1 MGKTFKDGHKQ
12 GYRPRPRGDEDMD
25 GTDIRDFSAPVKAV
39 FPTSPDKR
47 PPSSKGSR
55 PDNNTKRLATASFQ
69 GDGKIF
75 YLDAIENERG
85 KALRI
90 AEVSKGKRTII
101 LIPAAL
107 IVEYENQLGKV
118 TPVLVQS

>member
-12 GYRPRPRGDEDMD
+12 GYRPRPRGDEDEHHEAVHHHHQAV
-25 GTDIRDFSAPVKAV
+25 APVI
-39 FPTSPDKR
+39 PQTPR
-47 PPSSKGSR
+47 PPSPPRGQR
-55 PDNNTKRLATASFQ
+55 PDNNTRRLATATFN

-107 IVEYENQLGKV
+107 IVEYENQLSKV

>member
-1 MGKTFKDGHKQ
+1 MGKTYKDGHNK
-12 GYRPRPRGDEDMD
+12 GHRARPRGDEDEQHFHD
-25 GTDIRDFSAPVKAV
+25 VPRHLPAAPH
-39 FPTSPDKR
+39 DKR
-47 PPSSKGSR
+47 PPSPKGQR
-55 PDNNTKRLATASFQ
+55 ANNTRRLATTTFE

-75 YLDAIENERG
+75 YLDAIQNERG

-107 IVEYENQLGKV
+107 VPKFEGQLGEV
-118 TPVLVQS
+118 TPTLVD

>member
-1 MGKTFKDGHKQ
+1 MGKTFKDGRNK
-12 GYRPRPRGDEDMD
+12 GYGKPRPRGDDEE
-25 GTDIRDFSAPVKAV
+25 IPEQVFVPPVV
-39 FPTSPDKR
+39 THSPR
-47 PPSSKGSR
+47 PAAPPSQRAQR
-55 PDNNTKRLATASFQ
+55 PDSNTRRLATATFN

-101 LIPAAL
+101 LIPAPL
-107 IVEYENQLGKV
+107 MIEFENQLGKV